1 MMAMAPRGKSRSDAG
16 DEAGLA
22 PTAGLLPA
30 GLRDVLAPRAE
41 WEAQAS
47 ERLLA
52 GFARHG
58 YMRVKPPLIEFEE
71 TLLAGSGADLAS
83 QMFRVMDPV
92 SQRMMGLRNDVTLQ
106 VARIAATRLRDAVR
120 PLRMAY
126 AGQVLRVRGSQLRP
140 ERQFAQ
146 AGFELVGS
154 DALEADVEV
163 AVLAAEAV
171 AALGVTGLS
180 LDITQPQLAPAI
192 TEAYGLEPKAAK
204 AARRALDRKDAAELK
219 AVGGAAAPTLL
230 KLLELAGP
238 ARGALDGLKKLKLPE
253 GAAKIVADL
262 DILVQEVSAAAP
274 DLLVTLDPGE
284 FRGFEYHTGIA
295 FTLFARNVRGELGRG
310 GRYVTPAGEPAT
322 GFTLY
327 LDSVMRA
334 LPAQP
339 VPAVVYLPHGTARA
353 QGAEL
358 RRQGHATWAA
368 LKPEGGDLKK
378 AAKAAGCSHIWDGQA
393 VRSV

>member
-1 MMAMAPRGKSRSDAG
+1 MAPRGRNPRSDLQDTDGFDPA
-16 DEAGLA
+16 
-22 PTAGLLPA
+22 AGLLPA
-30 GLRDVLAPRAE
+30 GLRDVLPPRAE

-47 ERLLA
+47 EGLLA
-52 GFARHG
+52 AFARHG
-58 YMRVKPPLIEFEE
+58 YARVKPPLIEFEE
-71 TLLAGSGADLAS
+71 TLLAGSGQDLAG

-106 VARIAATRLRDAVR
+106 VARIAATRLRDTVR

-146 AGFELVGS
+146 AGFELIGS
-154 DALEADVEV
+154 DALGADVEV

-171 AALGVTGLS
+171 AGLGVGGLS
-180 LDITQPQLAPAI
+180 LDITQPRLAPAI
-192 TEAYGLEPKAAK
+192 MAAYGLEPKQAK

-219 AVGGAAAPTLL
+219 AAAGAAAPTLL
-230 KLLELAGP
+230 RLLELAGP
-238 ARGALDGLKKLKLPE
+238 AAAAAAGLKTLKLSDE
-253 GAAKIVADL
+253 AARIVADL
-262 DILVQEVSAAAP
+262 DALVRAVTAAAP

-310 GRYVTPAGEPAT
+310 GRYVTPAGETAT

-334 LPAQP
+334 LPPQP
-339 VPAVVYLPHGTARA
+339 VPEKVYLPFGTPQDVGAR
-353 QGAEL
+353 L
-358 RRQGHATWAA
+358 RGEGRATWVA
-368 LKPEGGDLKK
+368 LSAESGDARK
-378 AAKAAGCSHIWDGQA
+378 AAKAAGCSHWWDGRA
-393 VRSV
+393 VLAV

>member
-1 MMAMAPRGKSRSDAG
+1 MRSESPDS
-16 DEAGLA
+16 ETGLTPA
-22 PTAGLLPA
+22 AGLLPA
-30 GLRDVLAPRAE
+30 GLRDVLPPRAE

-47 ERLLA
+47 ESLLA
-52 GFARHG
+52 SFRRHG
-58 YMRVKPPLIEFEE
+58 YARVKPPLIEFEE
-71 TLLAGSGADLAS
+71 TLLAGSGQDLAS

-92 SQRMMGLRNDVTLQ
+92 SQRMMALRNDITLQ

-120 PLRMAY
+120 PLRVAY

-146 AGFELVGS
+146 AGFELIGS
-154 DALEADVEV
+154 DALAADVEV

-171 AALGVTGLS
+171 AVLGVPGLS
-180 LDITQPQLAPAI
+180 LDITQPLLAPAI
-192 TEAYGLEPKAAK
+192 MEAMGLEAK
-204 AARRALDRKDAAELK
+204 QARAARRALDRKDAAELK
-219 AVGGAAAPTLL
+219 QVGGNAAPTLL

-238 ARGALDGLKKLKLPE
+238 ARAAVDGLKALKLPAE
-253 GAAKIVADL
+253 AAQIVADL
-262 DILVQEVSAAAP
+262 DALVREVSEAAP

-284 FRGFEYHTGIA
+284 FRGFEYHMGIS

-334 LPAQP
+334 LPPQP
-339 VPAVVYLPHGTARA
+339 PQELVYLPFGTPRS
-353 QGAEL
+353 QGAKL
-358 RRQGHATWAA
+358 RREGHNTWAA
-368 LKPEGGDLKK
+368 LQKEEGDIRK
-378 AAKAAGCSHIWDGQA
+378 AAKAAGCSHWWDGKAVQA
-393 VRSV
+393 T